1 MSAKKVIKMS
11 QMEIIKFKNLV
22 IKTIFFLDRLSR
34 VEMAVN
40 RTIEIENELLEFNYL
55 NHQKKID
62 WK

>member
-1 MSAKKVIKMS
+1 
-11 QMEIIKFKNLV
+11 MEIIKFKNLV